1 MSIGLLSRFFL
12 TRLAVVVS
20 LLMFV
25 IFTITAKGAWSDEKH
40 VLTVHHFLSPTH
52 ILQTALLEPLS
63 EDISRLSGGELSLKI
78 YPSMALGGKA
88 NELYHQVRDG
98 SVDIVWSLIGY
109 TPGIFPRSE
118 VFELPG
124 VHLSSAT
131 ATGLAMHDTRD
142 LLEADFDDVELL
154 FLHVHPGN
162 AIHTVDDKI
171 YSLSDIRNLKL
182 RTPSRTGAWMISSW
196 KAAPVAMPI
205 PALPQALSR
214 KAVDGALVP
223 FEVMPSLGLEK
234 LTKFSVIAPDN
245 HRFGTAVFYLV
256 MNKQRFTSLPE
267 RLQKILKSQT
277 GLMRIRYISQEWD
290 RSDARGFQAQLETG
304 AEIHELS
311 DEKMREFSKTFESIN
326 QRWVKEVSELGIDGE
341 KLLKAA
347 KKAVQARENE
357 RS

>member
-1 MSIGLLSRFFL
+1 MSKGLLFSLTKIFL
-12 TRLAVVVS
+12 TLPLVAT
-20 LLMFV
+20 LL
-25 IFTITAKGAWSDEKH
+25 TSTLKYAYSDDPQ

-52 ILQTALLEPLS
+52 ILQTALLEPLNK
-63 EDISRLSGGELSLKI
+63 DLSRLSGGRLSLKI

-88 NELYHQVRDG
+88 NQLYSQVRDG

-109 TPGIFPRSE
+109 TPGVFPRSE

-131 ATGLAMHDTRD
+131 ATALAMYDTKD
-142 LLEADFDDVELL
+142 LLADDFNDVELL

-171 YSLSDIRNLKL
+171 YSLSDLRNLKL

-196 KAAPVAMPI
+196 DAAPVAMPI

-234 LTKFSVIAPDN
+234 LTNFSVIAPDN
-245 HRFGTAVFYLV
+245 HRFGTAVFYLI
-256 MNKQRFTSLPE
+256 MNKQRFLSLPE
-267 RLQKILKSQT
+267 KLQKILKQQT
-277 GLMRIRYISQEWD
+277 GKERILNISQEWD
-290 RSDARGFQAQLETG
+290 KSDAIGIKAQRDTG
-304 AEIHELS
+304 TEIHELS
-311 DEKMREFSKTFESIN
+311 KQKMKEFSKTFENIN
-326 QRWVKEVSELGIDGE
+326 QRWIKEANELGIDGD
-341 KLLKAA
+341 KLLKTA
-347 KKAVQARENE
+347 KEAVKKRQNE
-357 RS
+357 QN